1 MFTDFTPITEGC
13 ILGIE
18 VMLKRLNDVCL
29 RFIVVRDIHSIL
41 NKVAVLDIVNTIE
54 NNRDK

>member
-29 RFIVVRDIHSIL
+29 RFIVVRDKHSIL

-54 NNRDK
+54 NN